1 MSVLSSR
8 YATPVLVLL
17 ALALVPTVVN
27 SYVGRKVV
35 ESPALREALPEVLDG
50 SASQPTTRRA
60 SNIKKEFDSEDWVE
74 RAYMDAGGRRSVVLA
89 VRSYDMKRLYHHPE
103 LAVTQGQYERE
114 RVIAVPSAG
123 GALDV
128 HVLEGEDGNG
138 LVAYALL
145 YKGRTVANPLALQIR
160 AVPELLL
167 TGRRPMTLLFAEE
180 VDYRPGATPLERS
193 GAVRHVVA
201 AVSAMTRP

>member
-1 MSVLSSR
+1 MTVLSSR

-35 ESPALREALPEVLDG
+35 EAPALREALPEVLDG
-50 SASQPTTRRA
+50 SASQPTARKA
-60 SNIKKEFDSEDWVE
+60 SSIKKEFDSEDWVE

-103 LAVTQGQYERE
+103 LAVALGQYERQ
-114 RVIAVPSAG
+114 RVISVPSAG
-123 GALDV
+123 GTLDL

-145 YKGRTVANPLALQIR
+145 YKGRTVANPLALQLL

-167 TGRRPMTLLFAEE
+167 TGQRPMTLLFAEE